1 MDFTSG
7 CEWDGKYFLP
17 HDRKRERERGGEETT
32 VLFALNVIASKK
44 HLYNHVIKM
53 SQLKLTFLPKL
64 LFWHSMVFCKVS
76 AYLLI
81 KVKVSSLKM
90 IYCGAN
96 TTYLIRQCRVICLF
110 ICFDSVLQGIVYTEP
125 YVKMY
130 SITES
135 QVSTQTFSVISG
147 DLVAKIH
154 LSYTSE
160 QHNIIRLWHKPYPY
174 KH

>member
-1 MDFTSG
+1 
-7 CEWDGKYFLP
+7 
-17 HDRKRERERGGEETT
+17 
-32 VLFALNVIASKK
+32 
-44 HLYNHVIKM
+44 
-53 SQLKLTFLPKL
+53 
-64 LFWHSMVFCKVS
+64 MVFCKVS

-96 TTYLIRQCRVICLF
+96 ATCLIRQCSVICLF
-110 ICFDSVLQGIVYTEP
+110 ILCFDSVLQGIVYTVP

-130 SITES
+130 SVTES

-160 QHNIIRLWHKPYPY
+160 QLNIIRLWHKPYPY